1 MGKAIC
7 PSVAAHLPPLPP
19 PARSRIPRRQPCS
32 VRSCRTAPSRAWD
45 PPLPSRPA
53 WGARR
58 EQKAAPLLRFGKSGA
73 SSSRGGETKHLFKGA
88 GKGGKREETEH
99 PDQRAAACPPSL
111 MTVLQTLRTC
121 READQWLIAKY
132 PHCCGRSQGK
142 LSLSEQVSHRGCV
155 EGRKVR
161 SLAELQPKSN
171 QYLLPGSCFC
181 SLSQLLL
188 PSGIL

>member
-1 MGKAIC
+1 M
-7 PSVAAHLPPLPP
+7 AAHLPPLPP
-19 PARSRIPRRQPCS
+19 QPAPGFHVGNRAACGAAGPPRAARGIHRCRLAPRGVHGENKRQPP
-32 VRSCRTAPSRAWD
+32 SCASGRAGRAPAEEEKQNTF
-45 PPLPSRPA
+45 LK
-53 WGARR
+53 G
-58 EQKAAPLLRFGKSGA
+58 
-73 SSSRGGETKHLFKGA
+73 RGR
-88 GKGGKREETEH
+88 GGKREETEH